1 LSRGGHARCH
11 RRKEAGRMG
20 IRPGITV
27 LLLLGLVA
35 GAAAAGGGTPTIPQE
50 LCGRLTIGGSPA
62 PAGTVIT
69 ATIGDT
75 EYGSIQTTEAGKYG
89 DPDRIEASRLLVK
102 APADLDG
109 ETITFLVDG
118 VAARETLVF
127 APAVATALDL
137 SVPGSGGTGNTGDPG
152 NTGGSGTTGD
162 PGAPVN
168 PRESAA
174 PTAAPEVQTGHASLA
189 TSAAGAVQKTV
200 TVRTAD
206 ETCAVA
212 IREGT
217 TARDAGG
224 NPLGEVTVTRA
235 DPAGVPAA
243 PPGTG
248 VAIVLNCGPAGA
260 TFDPPAV
267 LTYTLSGEEWAKIG
281 SATPKVIWYNP
292 ETGKWQEIAATVDPA
307 TRTIT
312 AEVGHFSIY
321 ALAWTV
327 PGTAE
332 AQQTTSPG
340 GTTPAGDELP
350 WPFIGI
356 GAVLLAGAMI
366 GGLVYL
372 GKKN

>member
-1 LSRGGHARCH
+1 MLLSAADGETVKTQH
-11 RRKEAGRMG
+11 G
-20 IRPGITV
+20 IALI
-27 LLLLGLVA
+27 LLLGLVA
-35 GAAAAGGGTPTIPQE
+35 TAAAAGGGTPTLPQE
-50 LCGRLTIGGSPA
+50 LYGRVTIGGSPA

-89 DPDRIEASRLLVK
+89 DPDWIKASRLLVK

-109 ETITFLVDG
+109 KTITFLVDG

-127 APAVATALDL
+127 TPAVVTALDL

-152 NTGGSGTTGD
+152 NTGGTGGTGTTGGT
-162 PGAPVN
+162 GATGSTVS
-168 PRESAA
+168 PREPAA
-174 PTAAPEVQTGHASLA
+174 PPAAPEVQTGHASLA
-189 TSAAGAVQKTV
+189 TSAAGVVQKTV

-224 NPLGEVTVTRA
+224 SPLGEVTVARA
-235 DPAGVPAA
+235 DPAVVPAA

-260 TFDPPAV
+260 TFDPPV
-267 LTYTLSGEEWAKIG
+267 TLTYTLSGEEWEKIG
-281 SATPKVIWYNP
+281 GATPKVIWYNP
-292 ETGKWQEIAATVDPA
+292 ASKAWQDVPATVDPA
-307 TRTIT
+307 TQTVT
-312 AEVGHFSIY
+312 ARVSHFSIY

-327 PGTAE
+327 PETTV
-332 AQQTTSPG
+332 AQQTNTSPG
-340 GTTPAGDELP
+340 GTPPAADEPP

-356 GAVLLAGAMI
+356 GAVLLAGAVI

-372 GKKN
+372 RKN